1 MSIAQIIDVESIRF
15 SATDLDLMR
24 AFLTDFGMIEAE
36 ATGDGVLR
44 FRGTGDAPFIHETS
58 LGEPGL
64 VAYTLRAASIA
75 DLDALAEADSVPIT
89 DAPGPGGGKMVTLT
103 DPDGFTVEVLA
114 DKARVAPLSR
124 GPGGRWNFIDDRER
138 HNVTRRVAPGPAHVA
153 RLGMSCWASPTSAG
167 PGRGIKAASACC
179 CPMTCVRP
187 TAMSLPCSSGVTAA
201 IGSSITIC

>member
-1 MSIAQIIDVESIRF
+1 MSITQIIDVESIRF

-75 DLDALAEADSVPIT
+75 DLNALAEADSVPIT

-124 GPGGRWNFIDDRER
+124 GQGGRWNFIDDRER

-153 RLGMSCWASPTSAG
+153 RLGHVVLGVSDISRTWAWYQSRFGLLLSDDVRAPNG
-167 PGRGIKAASACC
+167 DVAALFIRCDL
-179 CPMTCVRP
+179 
-187 TAMSLPCSSGVTAA
+187 SL
-201 IGSSITIC
+201 IHI